1 MISILDSEKMAA
13 DIRDRPRLEHLDIV
27 RLNFIRGQG
36 NFLFRRHYRMGL
48 RSHIMEVLKPAD
60 VTVEKSGIIKDGL
73 KWFPKATPLKVL
85 RIFRTRFENLR
96 DAEGELG
103 RVKIVGR
110 YLGPEYIA
118 KSDEFLVNYSVQ
130 GRYELLLCGLQEY
143 VDGEVLD
150 PWGRLDSDY
159 LTSLFRRIDAGG
171 GKNGPRAME
180 AWKQNV
186 RKGAERALGRIRTMI
201 QEAKLVPDLAG
212 VGNLLLTRTG
222 DIKLVDINNISRV
235 SFKPAI
241 PLDDRGYPVCDKS
254 IEALSLLEQKLI
266 GRPADRIAPIYQT
279 FLDPGRMK
287 EVRSIEREFHVSMGS
302 STSYFYP
309 SR

>member
-1 MISILDSEKMAA
+1 MISILDPEKMAE

-27 RLNFIRGQG
+27 GLNFIRGQG
-36 NFLFRRHYRMGL
+36 DFLFRRHYRMGL

-60 VTVEKSGIIKDGL
+60 VAVEKCGIIKDGL
-73 KWFPKATPLKVL
+73 RWFPKAIPLKML
-85 RIFRTRFENLR
+85 RIFRTRFDNLR
-96 DAEGELG
+96 DAEGELE

-118 KSDEFLVNYSVQ
+118 KSDEFLVDYAVQ
-130 GRYELLLCGLQEY
+130 GRYEPLLCGLQEY
-143 VDGEVLD
+143 VDGEILD
-150 PWGRLDSDY
+150 PWGHLDRDY
-159 LTSLFRRIDAGG
+159 LTSLFRRMNSA
-171 GKNGPRAME
+171 E

-266 GRPADRIAPIYQT
+266 GRPISRNAPIYET
-279 FLDPGRMK
+279 FLDPGRVK

-302 STSYFYP
+302 TSSYFYA

>member
-1 MISILDSEKMAA
+1 MAA

-36 NFLFRRHYRMGL
+36 DFLFRRHYRMGL

-73 KWFPKATPLKVL
+73 RWFPKATPLKML
-85 RIFRTRFENLR
+85 RIFRTRF
-96 DAEGELG
+96 DT
-103 RVKIVGR
+103 
-110 YLGPEYIA
+110 
-118 KSDEFLVNYSVQ
+118 VQ

-266 GRPADRIAPIYQT
+266 GRPADRNAPIYQT

-287 EVRSIEREFHVSMGS
+287 EVRSIEREFHVSIGS

>member
-1 MISILDSEKMAA
+1 MAA
-13 DIRDRPRLEHLDIV
+13 DIRDRLRLEHLDIV
-27 RLNFIRGQG
+27 ELNFIRGQG
-36 NFLFRRHYRMGL
+36 DFLFRRHYRMGL

-60 VTVEKSGIIKDGL
+60 VAVEKNGIIKDGL
-73 KWFPKATPLKVL
+73 RWFPKATPLKVL
-85 RIFRTRFENLR
+85 RIFRTRFDNLR

-118 KSDEFLVNYSVQ
+118 KSDEFLVDYAVQ

-150 PWGRLDSDY
+150 PWGRLDRDY
-159 LTSLFRRIDAGG
+159 LASLFRRIDSLEN
-171 GKNGPRAME
+171 KNGPRAME
-180 AWKQNV
+180 VWEQNV

-201 QEAKLVPDLAG
+201 LEAKLVPDLAG

-235 SFKPAI
+235 SFESAI
-241 PLDDRGYPVCDKS
+241 PRDDRGYPVCDKS
-254 IEALSLLEQKLI
+254 IEALSLLEHKLI
-266 GRPADRIAPIYQT
+266 GRPVDRNAPIYQT

>member
-1 MISILDSEKMAA
+1 
-13 DIRDRPRLEHLDIV
+13 
-27 RLNFIRGQG
+27 
-36 NFLFRRHYRMGL
+36 MGL

-60 VTVEKSGIIKDGL
+60 VAVEKSGIIKDGL
-73 KWFPKATPLKVL
+73 MWFPKATPSKVL
-85 RIFRTRFENLR
+85 RIFRTRFDNLR

-118 KSDEFLVNYSVQ
+118 KSDEFLVDYAVQ
-130 GRYELLLCGLQEY
+130 GKYEPLLCGLQEY
-143 VDGEVLD
+143 VDGEILD

-159 LTSLFRRIDAGG
+159 LTALFRRIDPGEN
-171 GKNGPRAME
+171 KNGPRAME
-180 AWKQNV
+180 VWEQNV
-186 RKGAERALGRIRTMI
+186 RKGAERALTRIRKMI
-201 QEAKLVPDLAG
+201 AEASLVPDLAG

-222 DIKLVDINNISRV
+222 DIKLVDINNISAV
-235 SFKPAI
+235 SFESAI
-241 PLDDRGYPVCDKS
+241 LRDDRGYPVCDKS

-266 GRPADRIAPIYQT
+266 GRPINRNAPIYQT

-287 EVRSIEREFHVSMGS
+287 EVRSIEREFHVSIGS

>member
-1 MISILDSEKMAA
+1 MAA

-27 RLNFIRGQG
+27 ELNFIRGQG
-36 NFLFRRHYRMGL
+36 DFLFRRHYRMGL

-60 VTVEKSGIIKDGL
+60 VAVEKSGIIKDGL
-73 KWFPKATPLKVL
+73 RWFPKATPLKVL
-85 RIFRTRFENLR
+85 RIFRTRFGNLR

-103 RVKIVGR
+103 RVKIVER

-118 KSDEFLVNYSVQ
+118 KSDEFLVDYTVQ
-130 GRYELLLCGLQEY
+130 GGYEPLLCGLQEY
-143 VDGEVLD
+143 VDGEILD
-150 PWGRLDSDY
+150 PWGRLDRDY
-159 LTSLFRRIDAGG
+159 LRSLFRRIDSGG
-171 GKNGPRAME
+171 AKNGPRAME
-180 AWKQNV
+180 TWERNV

-201 QEAKLVPDLAG
+201 LEAKLVPDLAG

-235 SFKPAI
+235 SFESAI

-254 IEALSLLEQKLI
+254 VEALSLLEQKLL
-266 GRPADRIAPIYQT
+266 GRPIDRSVPIYRT

-309 SR
+309 